1 MENFKEKMQKSGMD
15 TCNRWGIYEVAL
27 DGPKEGNPFTEQRVT
42 GTFHSIN
49 ETVSCD
55 GFYDGDG
62 IYRIRFMPSFE
73 GEYTY
78 QIQTTFGKEY
88 EGHFT
93 VIKPKENAHGPVRVA
108 NTYHMAYED
117 GTPYYSIG
125 TTCYVWELQSDE
137 LIEQTFDTLKNSAF
151 NKIRFCIF
159 PKHYDY
165 NLGEP
170 RSYPYEGTPM
180 DSTVLTKD
188 NFQEYTGKTEG
199 NHFDLTRFN
208 PAHFRHIEW
217 CVEQLQALGIEADL
231 IVMHPY
237 DRWGFSCMTRE
248 QDHLYWR
255 YVLARFAAYRNIWWS
270 LANEY
275 DIFPHKTIE
284 DWESYAK
291 LICEHDPYHHLRSIH
306 NCIAFYDHSRP
317 WVTHCSIQR
326 QDIQYH
332 SRLVALS
339 FNIIFKLSLF
349 HFNTITGCNI
359 QLRAAV
365 NRNHLHILAL
375 TEHSSVFFL
384 CLSQLIGLCSEL
396 LQGLHIIQIV
406 VSVILSPLVD
416 FFPCHL
422 QVDFDCSGFD
432 LISVK
437 LFQILRL
444 LDK

>member
-151 NKIRFCIF
+151 KYFS
-159 PKHYDY
+159 
-165 NLGEP
+165 E
-170 RSYPYEGTPM
+170 
-180 DSTVLTKD
+180 
-188 NFQEYTGKTEG
+188 
-199 NHFDLTRFN
+199 
-208 PAHFRHIEW
+208 
-217 CVEQLQALGIEADL
+217 AL
-231 IVMHPY
+231 
-237 DRWGFSCMTRE
+237 
-248 QDHLYWR
+248 
-255 YVLARFAAYRNIWWS
+255 
-270 LANEY
+270 
-275 DIFPHKTIE
+275 
-284 DWESYAK
+284 
-291 LICEHDPYHHLRSIH
+291 
-306 NCIAFYDHSRP
+306 
-317 WVTHCSIQR
+317 
-326 QDIQYH
+326 
-332 SRLVALS
+332 
-339 FNIIFKLSLF
+339 
-349 HFNTITGCNI
+349 
-359 QLRAAV
+359 
-365 NRNHLHILAL
+365 
-375 TEHSSVFFL
+375 
-384 CLSQLIGLCSEL
+384 
-396 LQGLHIIQIV
+396 
-406 VSVILSPLVD
+406 
-416 FFPCHL
+416 
-422 QVDFDCSGFD
+422 
-432 LISVK
+432 
-437 LFQILRL
+437 
-444 LDK
+444 